1 MRSRKYLL
9 YIFLLLLCCLTS
21 QRLCAQSYG
30 LGFLSHETVQDKRTG
45 LDLSP
50 VGPLCFKDNF
60 ELSFDFAFLPN
71 HENYFG
77 YIVRLINN
85 DKQNIDLLYD
95 RRLEDKHFKLIIGE
109 RFSNISFNID
119 EKKLLSGWTRFRIKF
134 DMQSQLLTLNVGG
147 AVYKQ
152 HLQLSKNNCFK
163 VLFGSNDYLDFKTN
177 DVPPMKL
184 RNIEIAE
191 GQKLTYKWQLNE
203 VDGNQIRDEVNGST
217 ASVVNPLWIKKLHC
231 NWQPLQ
237 TLTVD
242 GAASVAFNPE
252 TETIYLTGTDSLLSY
267 SVPSSKV
274 TSYRYKTGDQF
285 LIRGNQS
292 YYNSDLKKLFNIN
305 VDQKQVATY
314 DFATQSWDIKHKNSA
329 FETNF
334 WHTNKFYSPVDSS
347 LYMIGGYG
355 QFLFKNDVQRY
366 SINSKKWQ
374 KVKVG
379 GEGLMPRYLAA
390 LGATDGGAYI
400 MGGYGSSSGQQI
412 LNPKNLY
419 DLIYFDVKART
430 FKKMYELNIK
440 GEDFVF
446 ANSMVIDKKSN
457 TYYALIFP
465 KHKYN
470 SNLQLI
476 SGSLTEPTFKILGNQ
491 IPYTFH
497 DISSFADLFY
507 CPVSEKFI
515 AITLFL
521 DEKGQTKVSIY
532 TLNSP
537 PIVNTKVSVS
547 SGKGGISYLVYIGI
561 GLALILGAFVIFY
574 RRKAASMPVT
584 AVNQSDRKMQP
595 HITPD
600 ELAQSIADEEEEAT
614 DLKNKVFL
622 FGDLQLF
629 DNEGNDITKHL
640 TPLTKELFLIIILYT
655 IRRGR
660 GITSEKLKEI
670 LWFDKS
676 AESARNNR
684 SVNIAKLKNVLDKMH
699 SCQIS
704 KESGHWKIEMDP
716 QCVKVDYQHY
726 LDIVKD
732 KRKLDKQKISDMAR
746 IIQRGNFLAD
756 VEYEWLDTFKSEIS
770 NEIIDTYL
778 HYAASININD
788 DPEFLIKLANY
799 IFYFD
804 PVNEEAMTL
813 KCKSLISLGKHSLAK
828 NAYDSFCKEYKTIY
842 GEEFAKDFNAVIA

>member
-1 MRSRKYLL
+1 
-9 YIFLLLLCCLTS
+9 
-21 QRLCAQSYG
+21 
-30 LGFLSHETVQDKRTG
+30 
-45 LDLSP
+45 
-50 VGPLCFKDNF
+50 
-60 ELSFDFAFLPN
+60 
-71 HENYFG
+71 
-77 YIVRLINN
+77 
-85 DKQNIDLLYD
+85 
-95 RRLEDKHFKLIIGE
+95 
-109 RFSNISFNID
+109 
-119 EKKLLSGWTRFRIKF
+119 
-134 DMQSQLLTLNVGG
+134 
-147 AVYKQ
+147 
-152 HLQLSKNNCFK
+152 
-163 VLFGSNDYLDFKTN
+163 
-177 DVPPMKL
+177 
-184 RNIEIAE
+184 
-191 GQKLTYKWQLNE
+191 
-203 VDGNQIRDEVNGST
+203 
-217 ASVVNPLWIKKLHC
+217 
-231 NWQPLQ
+231 LQ

-242 GAASVAFNPE
+242 GAASVSFNPE
-252 TETIYLTGTDSLLSY
+252 SETIYITGTDSLVSY

-274 TSYRYKTGDQF
+274 TSYRYKSGDQF

-292 YYNSDLKKLFNIN
+292 YYNSNLKKLFNIN
-305 VDQKQVATY
+305 VEQKQVATY
-314 DFATQSWDIKHKNSA
+314 DFATQAWDIKHKNSA
-329 FETNF
+329 FETNY
-334 WHTNKFYSPVDSS
+334 WHSNKFYSPADSS
-347 LYMIGGYG
+347 LYIIGGYG

-366 SINSKKWQ
+366 NINSKSWQ
-374 KVKVG
+374 KIKVG
-379 GEGLMPRYLAA
+379 GETLTPRYLAA

-400 MGGYGSSSGQQI
+400 MGGYGSSSGQQV

-419 DLIYFDVKART
+419 DLIYFDVTSRT
-430 FKKMYELNIK
+430 FKKVYELNIK

-457 TYYALIFP
+457 SYYALIFP

-476 SGSLTEPTFKILGNQ
+476 SGSLTEPKFKILGNEL
-491 IPYTFH
+491 PYTFH

-507 CPVSEKFI
+507 CPESKKFI

-521 DEKGQTKVSIY
+521 DEKGQTKVNIY

-537 PIVNTKVSVS
+537 PIANIKATAGT
-547 SGKGGISYLVYIGI
+547 GKEGISPLIYIGV
-561 GLALILGAFVIFY
+561 GLVLILGAFVVFY
-574 RRKAASMPVT
+574 RKKSKKNSVEAS
-584 AVNQSDRKMQP
+584 NQSERKTIP
-595 HITPD
+595 PITAE
-600 ELAQSIADEEEEAT
+600 ELAQSIADEEDETT
-614 DLKNKVFL
+614 DLRNKIYL

-684 SVNIAKLKNVLDKMH
+684 SVNIAKLKNVLDKMQ

-704 KESGHWKIEMDP
+704 KESGHWKIDMDT
-716 QCVKVDYQHY
+716 QVVKVDYQHY

-778 HYAASININD
+778 HYAASINITD

-828 NAYDSFCKEYKTIY
+828 NAFDSFCKEYKTIY
-842 GEEFAKDFNAVIA
+842 GEEFTKDFNAVIV